1 VNDDLQDN
9 LDDLK
14 EDLNKGWIIKVK
26 LDNAAEAENLMDQAA
41 YEKFT
46 ESLS

>member
-1 VNDDLQDN
+1 VNDALQDN

-14 EDLNKGWIIKVK
+14 EDLSKGWIIRVK
-26 LDNAAEAENLMDQAA
+26 MNDATEAAALMDKDA